1 MANVIEYI
9 FMCLFAIFVSSLVK
23 CYSCF
28 LPVFKV
34 KLYIFLLLSFEN
46 ALNILDPNSS
56 SHTRFKIIFSQSIA
70 CLFTF
75 LTAVYQEQ
83 KILNTDEV

>member
-9 FMCLFAIFVSSLVK
+9 FMCLFAIFISSLVK

-28 LPVFKV
+28 LPVFKD

-46 ALNILDPNSS
+46 ALNILDPNSL

>member
-1 MANVIEYI
+1 MANVIERI
-9 FMCLFAIFVSSLVK
+9 FMCLFAIFVSSLAK
-23 CYSCF
+23 CYSYF

-46 ALNILDPNSS
+46 SLNILDPNSL
-56 SHTRFKIIFSQSIA
+56 SHTRFKNIFSQSVA

-75 LTAVYQEQ
+75 LTVFIRSKRY
-83 KILNTDEV
+83 